1 MDLSIKNQ
9 KPIGNG
15 IITCLNIK
23 QAKARIKK
31 GGEAV
36 NAVLSVLSQK

>member
-1 MDLSIKNQ
+1 MGLSVSSR

-36 NAVLSVLSQK
+36 NAVLSILSQK